1 VEENLELALR
11 EAIAFL
17 ESHAYPYA
25 IIGGIALAQW
35 GLPRLTQDVDIK
47 VLVHNMEYSLAR
59 EEIRAAFP
67 ESARPIINS
76 LIVAVNIEGVT
87 VDFLLALP
95 GYEESMINRS
105 VKIEFDGSPVCVCT
119 AEDLII
125 QKVVANREKDWLDVE
140 SVLIEQW
147 GKLDQAYI
155 QEWLAQFA
163 EALEDFALLS
173 KYGELIEKVG
183 SLS

>member
-1 VEENLELALR
+1 
-11 EAIAFL
+11 
-17 ESHAYPYA
+17 
-25 IIGGIALAQW
+25 
-35 GLPRLTQDVDIK
+35 
-47 VLVHNMEYSLAR
+47 
-59 EEIRAAFP
+59 
-67 ESARPIINS
+67 
-76 LIVAVNIEGVT
+76 
-87 VDFLLALP
+87 
-95 GYEESMINRS
+95 
-105 VKIEFDGSPVCVCT
+105 
-119 AEDLII
+119 
-125 QKVVANREKDWLDVE
+125 VANREKDWLDVE